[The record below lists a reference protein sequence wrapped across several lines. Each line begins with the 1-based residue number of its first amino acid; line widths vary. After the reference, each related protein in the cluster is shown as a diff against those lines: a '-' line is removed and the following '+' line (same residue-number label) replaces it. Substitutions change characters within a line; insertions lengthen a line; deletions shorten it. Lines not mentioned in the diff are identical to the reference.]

1 MKSADLLTM
10 VKIKPL
16 GDTRSLLRDILF
28 TSYLNFLLIK
38 EADHKLNHTASNPAD
53 IKLVDWRG

>member
-16 GDTRSLLRDILF
+16 GDTSSLLRDIVF

-38 EADHKLNHTASNPAD
+38 EADHNLNHTASNPAD

>member
-16 GDTRSLLRDILF
+16 GDTSSLLRDIV
-28 TSYLNFLLIK
+28 TSFLNFLLIK

-53 IKLVDWRG
+53 IKLVD

>member
-1 MKSADLLTM
+1 MKSADFLTM

-16 GDTRSLLRDILF
+16 GDTRSLLRDIVF

-53 IKLVDWRG
+53 IKLVD